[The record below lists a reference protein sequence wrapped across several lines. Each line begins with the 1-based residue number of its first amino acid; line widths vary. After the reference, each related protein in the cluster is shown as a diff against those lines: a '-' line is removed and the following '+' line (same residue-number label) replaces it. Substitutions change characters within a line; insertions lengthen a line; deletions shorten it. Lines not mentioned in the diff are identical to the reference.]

1 MALEPNADRV
11 STGFLSRVL
20 GRAIPAGVVI
30 ALATVAVFQLVQL
43 DDAIDADHARSVAVL
58 VAGSVALINLA
69 RVARPLSLLRK
80 VLVIAMVSLFA
91 LAFLMP
97 WTRDLFELPVT
108 EAWAYGLA
116 AVFVVVAYPLLVLGS
131 RVAEHIRV
139 SRIG

>member
-1 MALEPNADRV
+1 
-11 STGFLSRVL
+11 
-20 GRAIPAGVVI
+20 
-30 ALATVAVFQLVQL
+30 VQL

-139 SRIG
+139 SRID